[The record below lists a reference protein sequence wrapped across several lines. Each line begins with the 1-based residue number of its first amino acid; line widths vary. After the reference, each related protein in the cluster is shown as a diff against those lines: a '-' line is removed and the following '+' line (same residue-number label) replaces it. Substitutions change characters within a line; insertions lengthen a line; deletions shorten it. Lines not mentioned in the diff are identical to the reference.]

1 MGPGTGTFYQVTR
14 FKDADAVLRDDKTF
28 SSSINAEHI
37 GQFMG
42 DLILAMNGDEHR
54 KYRNLVAKAFR
65 ASQLER
71 WDDTLVR
78 PDHQPP
84 ARRDRAARPR
94 RPRRVGHV
102 EVSGAGHLRDRGRA
116 ARGLR
121 AVRAVGRGDQHRSDG
136 ARARAR
142 GERGDGRVPA
152 SARRGAARGADRR
165 LPLRPRARR
174 GRRRAAQR
182 RQDLRLPAP
191 AVAGGRR
198 DDVPRHGQRAAR
210 AAHASRRPRAG
221 LRRSRSHPRGHRGDA
236 ALGDV
241 GDDGEPRRDRRH
253 RGRRLPDRGGLA
265 GRRAH
270 RFGEPRRGAL
280 GRCRRVEARPAGAA
294 PPRVRHRPAPVPRH
308 APRAAGAAGRAQRD
322 PRPAARTCASIP
334 TAPTTAIIEGYA
346 FRGPRALPVTFD
358 PS

>member
-1 MGPGTGTFYQVTR
+1 MLELGHRRHGPRTGTFYQVAE

-28 SSSINAEHI
+28 SSSINGEHI

-42 DLILAMNGDEHR
+42 DLILAMDGEEHR

-78 PDHQPP
+78 PIINSLLDD
-84 ARRDRAARPR
+84 DRAARPR
-94 RPRRVGHV
+94 RPRRVGHG

-136 ARARAR
+136 ARARPR
-142 GERGDGRVPA
+142 GARGDGRVPA
-152 SARRGAARGADRR
+152 AAGRSAARGIDRR

-174 GRRRAAQR
+174 GRRRTPER

-198 DDVPRHGQRAAR
+198 DDVPRDGQRVAR
-210 AAHASRRPRAG
+210 AA
-221 LRRSRSHPRGHRGDA
+221 
-236 ALGDV
+236 
-241 GDDGEPRRDRRH
+241 
-253 RGRRLPDRGGLA
+253 
-265 GRRAH
+265 
-270 RFGEPRRGAL
+270 
-280 GRCRRVEARPAGAA
+280 A
-294 PPRVRHRPAPVPRH
+294 P
-308 APRAAGAAGRAQRD
+308 
-322 PRPAARTCASIP
+322 IP
-334 TAPTTAIIEGYA
+334 TTSRASTPIATSS
-346 FRGPRALPVTFD
+346 PR
-358 PS
+358 